1 MTLEPSSCKF
11 IPVLPFIVIASA
23 VVVKS
28 DAAPAPI
35 LTAPAASI
43 VIVEF
48 ESKSCGPPLADN
60 EPLKNRVS
68 HLCASLPRL
77 CESLAFGIIS
87 EVISA
92 PKLTASES
100 ESPNVIVPLTIV
112 FPLTCKSP
120 ATSTLPNEPVDVNEP
135 DMSKPSPNMVFPP
148 SIVSAL
154 EP

>member
-1 MTLEPSSCKF
+1 MIT
-11 IPVLPFIVIASA
+11 A
-23 VVVKS
+23 S

-43 VIVEF
+43 VMVEL

-100 ESPNVIVPLTIV
+100 ESPNVIVPLTKKRKIIV
-112 FPLTCKSP
+112 KFTRLQNYR
-120 ATSTLPNEPVDVNEP
+120 LYINNL
-135 DMSKPSPNMVFPP
+135 NF
-148 SIVSAL
+148 
-154 EP
+154 